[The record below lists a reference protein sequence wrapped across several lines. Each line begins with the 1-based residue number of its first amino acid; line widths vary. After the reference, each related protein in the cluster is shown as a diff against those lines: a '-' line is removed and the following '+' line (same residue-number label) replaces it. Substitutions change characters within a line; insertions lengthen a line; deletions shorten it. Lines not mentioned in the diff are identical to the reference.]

1 MSLSLRSAEP
11 LGGAQA
17 TRINNNST
25 VRAQLSNDRK
35 AGVVPSCGA
44 RKVGWIRRVRQRRTR
59 SKLKRAKC
67 LRRNVFHTLQCL
79 EGRQEKEGRKYS
91 LPFLTI

>member
-17 TRINNNST
+17 TCIKNNST
-25 VRAQLSNDRK
+25 VRAQLSNDRN

-44 RKVGWIRRVRQRRTR
+44 RKVGWIRRVRRRRTR
-59 SKLKRAKC
+59 SEVKRAK
-67 LRRNVFHTLQCL
+67 RFSENSFHTLQCL
-79 EGRQEKEGRKYS
+79 EGRQEKEGRNA
-91 LPFLTI
+91 PFLS

>member
-1 MSLSLRSAEP
+1 MVYLRSAEP

-17 TRINNNST
+17 THVSDIST
-25 VRAQLSNDRK
+25 VRAQLSNDRS

-59 SKLKRAKC
+59 SKVKRAK
-67 LRRNVFHTLQCL
+67 RINKAKFIVRSNA
-79 EGRQEKEGRKYS
+79 
-91 LPFLTI
+91 